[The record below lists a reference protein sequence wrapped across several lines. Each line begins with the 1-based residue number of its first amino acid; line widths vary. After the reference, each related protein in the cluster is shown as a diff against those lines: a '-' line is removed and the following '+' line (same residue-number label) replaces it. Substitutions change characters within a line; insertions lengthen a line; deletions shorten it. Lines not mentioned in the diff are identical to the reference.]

1 MSINIFMNNMVKN
14 QPLLII
20 SDIKIWRILT
30 QVLKNCPRHLK
41 IHHHTTLWNP
51 NKLQS
56 TTAFVAANEWGFDS
70 FRQQSIG
77 FIFFSNDKWL
87 QYTLQKLSSICGGS
101 NQEVRCTK
109 HLICTH
115 RISKF
120 TISWIPAELSV
131 TRLVEKITESMSTQK
146 VGTFDNCCNAGCSK
160 FKLIVVWHKTDYLR
174 CSQFFWWKQW
184 YFDQMHETFISQ
196 GTVVTFSDVVD
207 RNKTFCKS
215 SSGFCVW
222 KIMPISWF
230 LRGV

>member
-1 MSINIFMNNMVKN
+1 MNEVLTASNSKALGLYFSPMTNGYSIHFKN
-14 QPLLII
+14 YL
-20 SDIKIWRILT
+20 
-30 QVLKNCPRHLK
+30 VY
-41 IHHHTTLWNP
+41 
-51 NKLQS
+51 
-56 TTAFVAANEWGFDS
+56 AVAATKKCE
-70 FRQQSIG
+70 I
-77 FIFFSNDKWL
+77 
-87 QYTLQKLSSICGGS
+87 
-101 NQEVRCTK
+101 CTK

-120 TISWIPAELSV
+120 TISWIPAEQSV

-160 FKLIVVWHKTDYLR
+160 VKLIVVWHKTDYLR

-215 SSGFCVW
+215 SSGFRVW